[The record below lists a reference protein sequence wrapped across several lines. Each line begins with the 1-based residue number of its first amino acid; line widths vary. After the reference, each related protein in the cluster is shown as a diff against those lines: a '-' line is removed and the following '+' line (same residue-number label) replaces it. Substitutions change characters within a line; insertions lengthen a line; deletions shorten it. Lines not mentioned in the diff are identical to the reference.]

1 MMGFFKMNHQ
11 TAIKLAHAQNP
22 DASLYE
28 TMKIANTIAEVNS
41 GHGGGSLPFAPVD
54 IVSAE
59 FVDWLK
65 NNGSQRELD
74 LVTFRNLLY
83 PVWRKLHISVQ
94 ILGAEITKSMG
105 RDIDQLL
112 SALYRLNLEH
122 LLLDGL
128 NDELLERVKKMVKET

>member
-1 MMGFFKMNHQ
+1 MRGFSNMNHQ
-11 TAIKLAHAQNP
+11 TAINLAHAQNP
-22 DASLYE
+22 DASLHE
-28 TMKIANTIAEVNS
+28 TMKIANDIAESNS
-41 GHGGGSLPFAPVD
+41 GHGGSLPFAPVD
-54 IVSAE
+54 IVFAE
-59 FVDWLK
+59 FVDWSK